1 MIPTTRLLNF
11 LYRPRYAPA
20 PMAAAIA
27 APATMLCAIQNLLD
41 EDSEEEE
48 HIDIFVYGC
57 RDCSSL
63 ALVDL
68 ISNHYIFLPGRIN
81 FSF

>member
-11 LYRPRYAPA
+11 LYRPKYAPA

-27 APATMLCAIQNLLD
+27 APATMLCTIQNLLD
-41 EDSEEEE
+41 EDSEEE
-48 HIDIFVYGC
+48 HIEIFFYGC

-63 ALVDL
+63 ALVD
-68 ISNHYIFLPGRIN
+68 H
-81 FSF
+81 